1 MTPQLRGLLT
11 EYARERC
18 SRGVSCDAYIASA
31 SGDRQIGEVTIR
43 RIFKVASR
51 AVGMRVTPHMLRHT
65 FATLLRQAG
74 VPDRVAMDLLGHRS
88 LEMLQRYSHVES
100 GEHLKEA
107 ARLHLDV
114 ELGM

>member
-1 MTPQLRGLLT
+1 
-11 EYARERC
+11 
-18 SRGVSCDAYIASA
+18 
-31 SGDRQIGEVTIR
+31 
-43 RIFKVASR
+43 
-51 AVGMRVTPHMLRHT
+51 
-65 FATLLRQAG
+65 
-74 VPDRVAMDLLGHRS
+74 MDLLGHRS